1 MKSNISNKIITA
13 GFLLALAF
21 LSFACQKP
29 TAEKSNTPTETGNAP
44 TEVIKAQ
51 SPTEAYKMLYEA
63 VKAKDINKIKQ
74 LMTTNTMGFAQYQ
87 AQLQKKTVDSI
98 LENGFMATTFAPSLP
113 EIRDERIKDNFG
125 AVEVF
130 NQQEKHWE
138 DLPFIFE
145 DGGWKLAVG
154 DVFKDTYKKPGK
166 GQAEIE
172 NESSN
177 TKIPISPNANGKFP
191 SASNSNK
198 MTAMPPANQ
207 PK

>member
-21 LSFACQKP
+21 LSLACQKQ
-29 TAEKSNTPTETGNAP
+29 TAEKSNTPTEKGGVP
-44 TEVIKAQ
+44 TEIIKAQ
-51 SPTEAYKMLYEA
+51 SPTEAYKMLYAA

-74 LMTTNTMGFAQYQ
+74 LMTKNTMSFAEYQ

-98 LENGFMATTFAPSLP
+98 LENGFMATTFAPFLP

-125 AVEVF
+125 AVEVY
-130 NQQEKHWE
+130 NQQENHWE

-154 DVFKDTYKKPGK
+154 DVFKNTYKKPRK
-166 GQAEIE
+166 GQSEIE

-177 TKIPISPNANGKFP
+177 TKILISPNANGKFP
-191 SASNSNK
+191 SSSNSNK
-198 MTAMPPANQ
+198 VIEMPPPNQ